1 MPTSNCEKGI
11 KKENEVCSFCS
22 FFSFSGAWKE
32 VQPPPWFQ
40 TLEKVLYNHSL
51 ILTVFHESLRKT
63 QEKASE
69 WVPGDTELGQTPES
83 SCDTIETRVAH
94 LSTEVLLSYV
104 FSYMSAWESSFHKP
118 LTKFW
123 NQVEGLLG
131 DRWHHTS
138 HPSMEES
145 CLQVA
150 FGQWQPERWTLGG
163 CANITHLLM

>member
-22 FFSFSGAWKE
+22 FFSFPGAWKE

-123 NQVEGLLG
+123 NQVE
-131 DRWHHTS
+131 R
-138 HPSMEES
+138 
-145 CLQVA
+145 
-150 FGQWQPERWTLGG
+150 TLGRQMTPYFPSFHG
-163 CANITHLLM
+163 GELSSSRLWAVTTRKMNPWRLC